1 MGLSETQLF
10 ALRRKLDA
18 LGYTDPVEPTSGIT
32 PLSPARKPT
41 GAAVDILQAANARIA
56 SLQRQ
61 LMERDAQLA
70 ALRQQSEAL
79 RQDVARLQSNNSSL
93 LVQLKQAKEQNEHSD
108 KGNYQTVKSLED
120 RIAELTFWQQSAL
133 SRLESSEKDN
143 DALKAKVVELVKLTD
158 QLTAGITPL
167 SPARKP
173 TGAAVDILQAANA
186 RIASLQRQLMERDAQ
201 LAALRQQVTSSIDGS
216 QREVAGQRLRAGSGA
231 DSDVAALTARNEANE
246 SMILQLNSTR
256 HPAEQVESLG
266 QQLRSLEATAKDKAR
281 LEGQLASEQRLRAE
295 ADDKLRRA
303 VKDNEG
309 IMHEVTSR
317 VQVTGLRARLAD
329 SRSETQRLA
338 SQLDALSSERT
349 AAMSQV
355 SSLQRELDGLRGLLA
370 DTTARADDLRSQA
383 YTANEELQAALDNL
397 ASKDSQ
403 LGEVER
409 RMAALAAELDARKRA
424 GDKAELEREA
434 AAT

>member
-1 MGLSETQLF
+1 
-10 ALRRKLDA
+10 
-18 LGYTDPVEPTSGIT
+18 
-32 PLSPARKPT
+32 
-41 GAAVDILQAANARIA
+41 
-56 SLQRQ
+56 
-61 LMERDAQLA
+61 
-70 ALRQQSEAL
+70 
-79 RQDVARLQSNNSSL
+79 
-93 LVQLKQAKEQNEHSD
+93 
-108 KGNYQTVKSLED
+108 
-120 RIAELTFWQQSAL
+120 
-133 SRLESSEKDN
+133 
-143 DALKAKVVELVKLTD
+143 
-158 QLTAGITPL
+158 ITPL

-246 SMILQLNSTR
+246 SMILQLNST
-256 HPAEQVESLG
+256 VESLG
-266 QQLRSLEATAKDKAR
+266 QQLRSLEGTAKDKAR

-303 VKDNEG
+303 VL
-309 IMHEVTSR
+309 
-317 VQVTGLRARLAD
+317 QLRADLAMLQA
-329 SRSETQRLA
+329 TN
-338 SQLDALSSERT
+338 SQANAMAAAEVDNALNS
-349 AAMSQV
+349 V